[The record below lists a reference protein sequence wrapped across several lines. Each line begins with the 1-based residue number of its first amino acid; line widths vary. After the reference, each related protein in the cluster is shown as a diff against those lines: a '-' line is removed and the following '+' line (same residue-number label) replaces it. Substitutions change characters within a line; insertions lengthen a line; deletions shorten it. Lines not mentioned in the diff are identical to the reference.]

1 MSTKFK
7 EIPKSEMPRERLV
20 TYGVKNLSNEELLS
34 ILLRTGVHGNSVS
47 DLSKE
52 ILCKIKDIHH
62 LKDINLNTL
71 KSIRGLG
78 LTKSVTILAA
88 LELGKRVY
96 ESDVP
101 HAKLSIVTPID
112 SFRYFA
118 KYIIDDKQENLLA
131 IFVDQHRQY
140 LTHKIIFK
148 GTLTSSI
155 VHPREIFK
163 MALLENAAGV
173 IVMHNHPSGV
183 LRPSKADDA
192 TTQLLIEAGSTLDIR
207 LLDHVIVGNHDYYSY
222 VEEGR
227 LKFDE

>member
-1 MSTKFK
+1 M
-7 EIPKSEMPRERLV
+7 
-20 TYGVKNLSNEELLS
+20 
-34 ILLRTGVHGNSVS
+34 
-47 DLSKE
+47 
-52 ILCKIKDIHH
+52 
-62 LKDINLNTL
+62 NTL
-71 KSIRGLG
+71 KSVRGLG